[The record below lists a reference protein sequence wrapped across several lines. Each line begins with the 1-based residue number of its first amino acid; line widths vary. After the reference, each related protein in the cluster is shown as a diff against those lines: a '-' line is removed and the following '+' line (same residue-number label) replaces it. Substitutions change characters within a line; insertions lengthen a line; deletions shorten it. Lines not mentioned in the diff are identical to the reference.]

1 VTRPPHPLREVLAA
15 YALVFAGT
23 AALGAVRTGTW
34 VDDLAQVGIALLFL
48 GVPLR
53 LARREPDGAARYGV
67 ALGGLL
73 EPVDDGQPAGP
84 FGLLELGRALR
95 RAAPDALREFGVGG
109 GGRRGGVSPVVV
121 GVVPFVVGF
130 WLWHA
135 PGRDFALRFSPDFGS
150 FALAQFLLVG
160 LPEEA
165 FFRGFVQTRL
175 TDHAESRG
183 GLWAPR
189 RVLGAALSVPALL
202 LGSALFALVHLA
214 SEPRPDEL
222 ATFFPGLVFGWLRAR
237 RGGIGAALSF
247 HALSNVLAD
256 VLVRSWL

>member
-1 VTRPPHPLREVLAA
+1 VPHGGAVTRPPHPLREVLAA

-34 VDDLAQVGIALLFL
+34 IDDLAQVGIALLFL

-53 LARREPDGAARYGV
+53 LARREPDGAGRYGV

-95 RAAPDALREFGVGG
+95 RAAPDALRELGVALGLAL
-109 GGRRGGVSPVVV
+109 VIFP
-121 GVVPFVVGF
+121 PFVVGF

-150 FALAQFLLVG
+150 FVLAQFLLVG

-175 TDHAESRG
+175 TDHAEARG

-237 RGGIGAALSF
+237 RGGIGAAILV
-247 HALSNVLAD
+247 HAASNVYAD
-256 VLVRSWL
+256 ILVRGWL

>member
-1 VTRPPHPLREVLAA
+1 MREVLAA

-23 AALGAVRTGTW
+23 AALGAIRTGTW
-34 VDDLAQVGIALLFL
+34 LDDLAQVGIAMLFL

-53 LARREPDGAARYGV
+53 LARREPDGAARYGI

-73 EPVDDGQPAGP
+73 EPEEDGQPAGP
-84 FGLLELGRALR
+84 FGLFELGRVLR
-95 RAAPDALREFGVGG
+95 RAAPDALREFGVAALLAL
-109 GGRRGGVSPVVV
+109 VIFP
-121 GVVPFVVGF
+121 PFAVGF

-135 PGRDFALRFSPDFGS
+135 PTRDFALRFSPDFGS
-150 FALAQFLLVG
+150 FVLAQFLLVG

-175 TDHAESRG
+175 TDHAEARG

-189 RVLGAALSVPALL
+189 RILGATLSIPALL

-222 ATFFPGLVFGWLRAR
+222 ATFFPGLVFGWLRAK
-237 RGGIGAALSF
+237 RGGIGAALTF
-247 HALSNVLAD
+247 HALSNVLAE

>member
-1 VTRPPHPLREVLAA
+1 MTPPPNPMREVLAA

-34 VDDLAQVGIALLFL
+34 IDDLAQVGIALMFL

-53 LARREPDGAARYGV
+53 LARREPDGSARYGV

-73 EPVDDGQPAGP
+73 DPVDDGQPAGP

-95 RAAPDALREFGVGG
+95 RAAPDALRELGVALGLAL
-109 GGRRGGVSPVVV
+109 VIFP
-121 GVVPFVVGF
+121 PFVVGF

-135 PGRDFALRFSPDFGS
+135 PGRDFALRFSPDVGS
-150 FALAQFLLVG
+150 FVLAQFLLVG

-175 TDHAESRG
+175 NDHAETRG
-183 GLWAPR
+183 GRWAPR
-189 RVLGAALSVPALL
+189 RVLGATLSVPALL

-214 SEPRPDEL
+214 SEPRADEL
-222 ATFFPGLVFGWLRAR
+222 ATFFPGLVFGWLRAK
-237 RGGIGAALSF
+237 RGGIGAALAF

-256 VLVRSWL
+256 TLVRSWL